1 MPGLGT
7 IVNVI
12 AIAAAGIIGC
22 LAGERIAP
30 RFQDTLMKATAIA
43 VLFLG
48 LGGTMAQMLTF
59 KHGSFSTHGTMM
71 LIGSLAIGGLI
82 GEWLRI
88 EDRFADFGEWL
99 KKKTGNA
106 NDQEFIEAFVTASLT
121 VCIGAMAIVG
131 SIEDGILGDHSI
143 LFAKAILDFVI
154 VLVMAASMG
163 RGCGFAAVPVGILQ
177 GTVTLFSELLKPLMT
192 TAVMNNIS
200 YIGSV
205 LIFCVGINLY
215 QTTMESRLLR
225 HPIGNFNLIE
235 QLTQGWIMIIAAVD
249 EVEGKALVR
258 GILDRPIADVAAG
271 PIVSLDQLAGVKC

>member
-30 RFQDTLMKATAIA
+30 RFQDTLLKATAIA

-59 KHGSFSTHGTMM
+59 KHGSFSTQGTMM

-121 VCIGAMAIVG
+121 
-131 SIEDGILGDHSI
+131 DHSI

-205 LIFCVGINLY
+205 LIFCVGINLLWGNKI
-215 QTTMESRLLR
+215 RVANLL
-225 HPIGNFNLIE
+225 P
-235 QLTQGWIMIIAAVD
+235 
-249 EVEGKALVR
+249 ALVI
-258 GILDRPIADVAAG
+258 GAVW
-271 PIVSLDQLAGVKC
+271 VVF

>member
-48 LGGTMAQMLTF
+48 LG
-59 KHGSFSTHGTMM
+59 GTMM

-177 GTVTLFSELLKPLMT
+177 GMVTLFSELLKPLMT

-205 LIFCVGINLY
+205 LIFCVGINLLWGNKI
-215 QTTMESRLLR
+215 RVANLL
-225 HPIGNFNLIE
+225 PALLIG
-235 QLTQGWIMIIAAVD
+235 AVW
-249 EVEGKALVR
+249 VVF
-258 GILDRPIADVAAG
+258 
-271 PIVSLDQLAGVKC
+271 

>member
-30 RFQDTLMKATAIA
+30 RFQDTLMKATAID

-48 LGGTMAQMLTF
+48 LSGTMAQMLTF
-59 KHGSFSTHGTMM
+59 KHGSFSTQGTMM
-71 LIGSLAIGGLI
+71 LIGSLAIGSLAIGGLI

-163 RGCGFAAVPVGILQ
+163 HGCGFAAVPVGILQ

-205 LIFCVGINLY
+205 LIFCVGINLLWGNKI
-215 QTTMESRLLR
+215 RVANLL
-225 HPIGNFNLIE
+225 P
-235 QLTQGWIMIIAAVD
+235 
-249 EVEGKALVR
+249 ALVI
-258 GILDRPIADVAAG
+258 GAIWV
-271 PIVSLDQLAGVKC
+271 VF

>member
-205 LIFCVGINLY
+205 LIFCVGINLLWG
-215 QTTMESRLLR
+215 Q
-225 HPIGNFNLIE
+225 
-235 QLTQGWIMIIAAVD
+235 
-249 EVEGKALVR
+249 
-258 GILDRPIADVAAG
+258 
-271 PIVSLDQLAGVKC
+271 

>member
-163 RGCGFAAVPVGILQ
+163 RGCGFAAVPVEILQ
-177 GTVTLFSELLKPLMT
+177 GMVTLFSELLKPLMT

-205 LIFCVGINLY
+205 LIFCVGINLLWGNKI
-215 QTTMESRLLR
+215 RVANLL
-225 HPIGNFNLIE
+225 PALLIG
-235 QLTQGWIMIIAAVD
+235 AVW
-249 EVEGKALVR
+249 VVF
-258 GILDRPIADVAAG
+258 
-271 PIVSLDQLAGVKC
+271 

>member
-59 KHGSFSTHGTMM
+59 KHGSFST
-71 LIGSLAIGGLI
+71 
-82 GEWLRI
+82 

-205 LIFCVGINLY
+205 LTFCVGINLLWGNKI
-215 QTTMESRLLR
+215 RVANLL
-225 HPIGNFNLIE
+225 P
-235 QLTQGWIMIIAAVD
+235 
-249 EVEGKALVR
+249 ALVI
-258 GILDRPIADVAAG
+258 GAVW
-271 PIVSLDQLAGVKC
+271 VVF

>member
-48 LGGTMAQMLTF
+48 LG
-59 KHGSFSTHGTMM
+59 GTMM

-143 LFAKAILDFVI
+143 LFAKAILYFVI

-177 GTVTLFSELLKPLMT
+177 GMVTLFSELLKPLMT

-205 LIFCVGINLY
+205 LIFCVGINLLWGNKI
-215 QTTMESRLLR
+215 RVANLL
-225 HPIGNFNLIE
+225 PALLIG
-235 QLTQGWIMIIAAVD
+235 AVW
-249 EVEGKALVR
+249 VVF
-258 GILDRPIADVAAG
+258 
-271 PIVSLDQLAGVKC
+271 

>member
-59 KHGSFSTHGTMM
+59 KHSSFSTQGTMM

-82 GEWLRI
+82 
-88 EDRFADFGEWL
+88 GEWL

-163 RGCGFAAVPVGILQ
+163 RDCGFAAVPVGILQ

-205 LIFCVGINLY
+205 LIFCVGINLLWGNKI
-215 QTTMESRLLR
+215 RVANLL
-225 HPIGNFNLIE
+225 P
-235 QLTQGWIMIIAAVD
+235 
-249 EVEGKALVR
+249 ALVI
-258 GILDRPIADVAAG
+258 GAIWV
-271 PIVSLDQLAGVKC
+271 VF

>member
-59 KHGSFSTHGTMM
+59 KHGSFSTQGTMM

-106 NDQEFIEAFVTASLT
+106 NDQEFIEAFVTTSLT

-163 RGCGFAAVPVGILQ
+163 RG
-177 GTVTLFSELLKPLMT
+177 
-192 TAVMNNIS
+192 
-200 YIGSV
+200 
-205 LIFCVGINLY
+205 
-215 QTTMESRLLR
+215 
-225 HPIGNFNLIE
+225 
-235 QLTQGWIMIIAAVD
+235 
-249 EVEGKALVR
+249 
-258 GILDRPIADVAAG
+258 
-271 PIVSLDQLAGVKC
+271 